1 MRRRLLNCAVLMSS
15 VVASCSGDAN
25 NGPPESSVEMV
36 STTPTLV
43 DPTHADASESAGEL
57 TVEEWCGRLADAA
70 EGGEN
75 DLEIYR
81 EGRSLPVPALAEAAG
96 VLISGEGSARQA
108 LRASRLVRQ
117 QCRVEGVR
125 ISSE

>member
-15 VVASCSGDAN
+15 VIAGCSGDAAS
-25 NGPPESSVEMV
+25 GPPETSVEMV
-36 STTPTLV
+36 SMTPTLV
-43 DPTHADASESAGEL
+43 DPTHADAPESAGAI

-81 EGRSLPVPALAEAAG
+81 EGRSLPVPTLAEAAG
-96 VLISGEGSARQA
+96 VLISGEGSARQV

-117 QCRVEGVR
+117 ECRAEGVR